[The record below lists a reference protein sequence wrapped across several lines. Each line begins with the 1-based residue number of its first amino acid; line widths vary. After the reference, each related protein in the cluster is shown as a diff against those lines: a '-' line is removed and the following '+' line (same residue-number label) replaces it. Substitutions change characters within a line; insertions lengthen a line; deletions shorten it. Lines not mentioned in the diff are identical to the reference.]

1 MILVKLNRFPET
13 MGLEHISTTFKLYKD
28 PSLTVLIDEKVRST
42 SKDIYFYPVTLPK
55 DAIYYLTY
63 TRHFNNSDVEIVGD
77 TIEVFDNGEEFTEML
92 LQEDVIVEE
101 PTLDF
106 DQDSLNKSGKLIL
119 TCSKFR
125 SNYGA
130 HEYTNWAILDGT
142 DKVLFSSLKD
152 TVNKESIEV
161 TNKYDLVN
169 KTLLKVIVSHG
180 TFNNIESKPT
190 IYEIRNGLFNFE
202 ILTNLK
208 SVPAYRNLNVKFK
221 QLNSKFPL
229 GIQKI
234 ELRDTKDDTLWYT
247 INTIPGNLTI
257 NLPWYLFRDNTDIN
271 MVIEATDTLG
281 SYKSIIK
288 KITTEAYQTDFI
300 RNPDKKY
307 EKTISKAIR
316 STIKIPNYIT
326 TGPINEKLLAIP
338 NPDTL
343 KLDCY
348 QFDTLNKTFINSNKT
363 ADGITLNSN
372 KVEGLYISVYNH
384 EYLLID
390 GYSASG
396 TPTFYVYKHIIQTN
410 NYTLVQT
417 KERPNETKSL
427 GYTNAIT
434 QISYKDFLYIPV
446 GGRKF
451 HRYDVLSNTITEL
464 SEVPLPGDEF
474 TFVKLTASRVLVLG
488 GTDYS
493 TTIYDYSKD
502 SFVEGVY
509 VRPESFISNKDVALF
524 LDNGDS
530 IIFKTKEDSLTEASI
545 LYHTLGNSK
554 IEITSLTF
562 NQMFPKSTIRLNSG
576 DIILGVNDT
585 TYGGVRPDRPNSGPD
600 GVDITNP
607 THPDYVA
614 PDNSNTPTNTIFYIF
629 K

>member
-13 MGLEHISTTFKLYKD
+13 MGLEHIATTFKLYKD
-28 PSLTVLIDEKVRST
+28 PGLTVLIDEKVRST

-63 TRHFNNSDVEIVGD
+63 VRHFNNSDVEIIGD

-92 LQEDVIVEE
+92 LQDDVIVEE
-101 PTLDF
+101 PTVDF
-106 DQDSLNKSGKLIL
+106 DQESLLSKGKLIIK
-119 TCSKFR
+119 CSKFR
-125 SNYGA
+125 SNYGT

-152 TVNKESIEV
+152 TVNKESIEI

-169 KTLLKVIVSHG
+169 KTLLKVVVSHG
-180 TFNNIESKPT
+180 TLNNIESKPMV
-190 IYEIRNGLFNFE
+190 YEIRNGLYNFE
-202 ILTNLK
+202 ILTNLNP
-208 SVPAYRNLNVKFK
+208 VPAYRNLDVKFK
-221 QLNSKFPL
+221 QLNSRFPL

-234 ELRDTKDDTLWYT
+234 ELRDTQDDTVWYT
-247 INTIPGNLTI
+247 VNTIPGNLTI

-281 SYKSIIK
+281 NYKSVIK

-307 EKTISKAIR
+307 EKVVSKAVR

-348 QFDTLNKTFINSNKT
+348 QFDMLNKRFINSNKT

-372 KVEGLYISVYNH
+372 KVEGMYIGVYNH

-390 GYSASG
+390 GYSG
-396 TPTFYVYKHIIQTN
+396 TGNPTFYIYRHIIQTN
-410 NYTLVQT
+410 TYTLVQS
-417 KERPNETKSL
+417 KERLNETKSL

-434 QISYKDFLYIPV
+434 QISYKDFLYVPV
-446 GGRKF
+446 GQKNF
-451 HRYDVLSNTITEL
+451 YRYDVLNNTITKL
-464 SEVPLPGDEF
+464 GGIPLPGDEF
-474 TFVKLTASRVLVLG
+474 TFIKLTASRVLVIG
-488 GTDYS
+488 STDYS

-509 VRPESFISNKDVALF
+509 VRPESFISNKDIALF

-530 IIFKTKEDSLTEASI
+530 IIFKTVEDSLAESSI
-545 LYHTLGNSK
+545 LYHTLGNS
-554 IEITSLTF
+554 SLEVTEARF
-562 NQMFPKSTIRLNSG
+562 NHMFPKSTIRLNSG
-576 DIILGVNDT
+576 EVLLGVNDT
-585 TYGGVRPDRPNSGPD
+585 TYGGVRPDRPNSGPA
-600 GVDITNP
+600 GVDITDP
-607 THPDYVA
+607 SHPDYVA
-614 PDNSNTPTNTIFYIF
+614 PDNTNTPTNTIFYIY